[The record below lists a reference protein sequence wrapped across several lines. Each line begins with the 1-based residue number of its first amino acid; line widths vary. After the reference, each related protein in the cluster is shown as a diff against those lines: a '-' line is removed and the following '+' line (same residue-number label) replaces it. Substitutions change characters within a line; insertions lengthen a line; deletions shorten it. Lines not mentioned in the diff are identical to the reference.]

1 MTTNSKCTKCQS
13 ENILWL
19 DEPKVF
25 ICILCANQWS
35 KTEVLS
41 EQSFCQRLANSKNW
55 QNTVFEFYPAPI
67 AHEYKQL
74 QIILGQGHFLSA
86 MMQLKDVV
94 EIIVKFSAV
103 TMYQCLAGQDF
114 SSNSD
119 VFKLLKAELLL
130 KPLSLGTWLGL
141 LRKLSCLA
149 LSNMSHKKDSIGF
162 IIASWFHS
170 YREKQDGKEEK
181 FIQTA
186 LYSWLNSMTE
196 WRNKEIG
203 HGALRL
209 NYDKKDFNDFEE
221 RVNQLH
227 NLLGD
232 KNPWDSYRL
241 VLDNT
246 DNNKVEM
253 TGWESIRKR
262 HNLLRPITVG
272 MHMIESNKLLL
283 INKKNPEQKIEL
295 APFIEAKVCSH
306 CELKD
311 VFIFDG
317 IAKNKYFCIDYLSG
331 HRLKKDISSNE
342 SLTKII
348 DKEDFVKF
356 DVRDVE
362 NQTIDQNTINE
373 SLLNLFEVNS
383 LKLESNFTTPE
394 YLNDLLNEYLENEG
408 FDSDLFWLQAPAHI
422 GKSTFIKGLSDDSDT
437 QQFTVISF
445 HVRREYRYFAHHFT
459 EHLYAELQRKL
470 SKVGGNRPLP
480 RIDLSNESSLSD
492 NILVNWINEMWGYRP
507 QRLSDHTLIIAI
519 DGLDEIGKPKEGDFS
534 QLSIIDLLPSKD
546 SNKLDKNIHII
557 LTSRPIKD
565 CQRWM
570 QSKLK
575 EKLLDNT
582 YKVNINKD
590 NKGYLSVLKNHF
602 DIKLNDLLEGV
613 LETNRDLIFKELLN
627 KSESLFLY
635 FSMLV
640 EQISSKQLSL
650 ANVKKLPSGK
660 ELYGYFLD
668 RLEFT
673 LGKDSKGFLA
683 IKNMI
688 TLLTACEQALYSD
701 INIQNQA
708 MTFNG
713 DIFDLGY
720 VPLWQGI
727 DAETLAGLLNEPHGA
742 YSSQFI
748 FCLFTI
754 KSLIRV
760 ERSSENARYSIGLKE
775 FNTYITE
782 KWADEINDWHKRLST
797 QFYEIWINTDNYNY
811 NYNYKL
817 GVISKDCSRQVSI
830 NLEDDS
836 ISERKYLN
844 RYALSHA
851 KLAHEA
857 NKFSTL
863 NYYKEITEN
872 KFIQR
877 FFHHNYY
884 VNEMNLFSRSS
895 LEWLNLEIYC
905 KESTS
910 ALKNK
915 FKEYS
920 SDHLQ
925 LAKNYI
931 CRGDLLVYMEQ
942 EEGAQRNYNLASD
955 LCKLEWTGSYDDRL
969 VLLLESLSKSNV
981 NENKYDTEDYDS
993 IENDKFK
1000 LLEHS
1005 CYLKEALVYLDNMEL
1020 DTKIFDT
1027 PGFERRSCNFKQE
1040 LALAEARIIS
1050 QEAYQTVM
1058 RCNPGMED
1066 ILIDDYDIKKVYQ
1079 IYKEVIESDR
1089 PEMKLELV
1097 IHYLKL
1103 SYLIMNKGY
1112 GISNKEQFNELNYAV
1127 GLIYEIL
1134 ESFEPDIP
1142 LKYRYYMALLI
1153 NAKWS
1158 CEIYSPYSKIIKDLS
1173 NAAKILEEGKILL
1186 EENDEF
1192 IPISWNI
1199 YLSEIYNNISRLN
1212 FFNDDVVDD
1221 ELAVNNQKK
1230 LLKLQESVLEKLES
1244 DYQENPTELIAD
1256 RVISS
1261 KSEVLR
1267 ILSYKRIYI
1276 KDKTALIEL
1285 NDYSVDLV
1293 KSILISDISDKKHS
1307 DFRSELFRYYIACA
1321 ISYLDLGMKKEA
1333 DLIISDVQ
1341 AYHTPLIDEEI
1352 YRNKKNLDWESLPGY
1367 TSFENK
1373 IKEELIGWRNS
1384 YLSCLSTLIYVDED
1398 DKPDKSKLKQK
1409 YHYIVQSKVIL
1420 ESMLIDIDR
1429 FADQISSTVHDL
1441 RLFLIIGQTIVS
1453 YYHLFECQLKCNQKE
1468 YGLIQY
1474 LQDINKLINYIDKYI
1489 SQTSSNIDKIE
1500 FLSEKI
1506 SIYKNYYLKETY
1518 INLEKYDAL
1527 IQNID
1532 MSIKAYEYMDEIFSN
1547 MNSHE
1552 LGVVSRAA
1560 IQTIEVKLELKVE
1573 KADANIKIH
1582 NPNAALLLYAECVN
1596 TYEGILYNLPCQLP
1610 YILPSKYAMHRN
1622 CYIRNI
1628 QDIIVKMYSIN
1639 KDYMKSHYDIK
1650 HEIKIS
1656 TLKLDHIYL
1665 NKVYELDS
1673 VNRSSVAHIYKLQEL
1688 IYWDSCLFTSTV
1700 KFDIRKASDKN
1711 SHSKFYLYYLNILDF
1726 VNEWTGNIEQDITN
1740 PSYKYHEDDIQGYID
1755 SVALLKAQT
1764 SSFTDLNLAIQ
1775 HYSIVEN
1782 VCEALLIKD
1791 NIDYFLKLKS
1801 NLATEYHSRVEAIYK
1816 EVLDSDQCKLE
1827 LRASSAIASFG
1838 KAHAYELLDSSN
1850 LHNYQ
1855 MALSSY
1861 SRAISELNKINN
1873 TILGIDDYGYSN
1885 ELTHFLIKIHDSR
1898 ANLYNNLHKLEL
1910 AKIDCE
1916 KVAQLHY
1923 TTCFSKIISIEDQVD
1938 WFLQGMLFIND
1949 TNNGF
1954 HDSRTFDLSSIEQP
1968 LKIFKYPIF
1977 KGENI
1982 LLKLFQLKFDLTIL
1996 NSVENSFKNNFILL
2010 ASILHT
2016 LGNALV
2022 LDAIQ
2027 NNSLSKREFSISPS
2041 VYEGDPATSAHIF
2054 SAVGQVQ
2061 NAFKFVKILN
2071 GHESHYDNLRIAVK
2085 LHSQAISIMTQYDYA
2100 YNPIWDFDLSIST
2113 QLLEYK
2119 NNQSEMFD
2127 IPF

>member
-25 ICILCANQWS
+25 ICISCANQWS

-74 QIILGQGHFLSA
+74 QTILGQGHFLSA

-94 EIIVKFSAV
+94 EIIVKFSTV

-119 VFKLLKAELLL
+119 VFKLIKAELLS

-141 LRKLSCLA
+141 LRKLSCLT
-149 LSNMSHKKDSIGF
+149 LSNMSHKDDSIGF
-162 IIASWFHS
+162 IIASWFYS
-170 YREKQDGKEEK
+170 YPEKQDGKNEK
-181 FIQTA
+181 FIQTK
-186 LYSWLNSMTE
+186 LYSWLDSMTE

-209 NYDKKDFNDFEE
+209 NYDKKDFDGFEKI
-221 RVNQLH
+221 VNQLH
-227 NLLGD
+227 TLLGD
-232 KNPWDSYRL
+232 KNPWDGYRL

-246 DNNKVEM
+246 DTNKMEM

-262 HNLLRPITVG
+262 HNLLKPIAVG
-272 MHMIESNKLLL
+272 MHKIESNKLLL

-331 HRLKKDISSNE
+331 HRLKNYISSNE

-356 DVRDVE
+356 DGRDVE

-383 LKLESNFTTPE
+383 LKLESNFTTPK
-394 YLNDLLNEYLENEG
+394 YLNDLLNMYLENEG
-408 FDSDLFWLQAPAHI
+408 FDSNLFWLQAPAHI
-422 GKSTFIKGLSDDSDT
+422 GKSTFIKGLSDNSDT

-445 HVRREYRYFAHHFT
+445 HIRREYRYFAHHFT
-459 EHLYAELQRKL
+459 EHLYTELQKKL
-470 SKVGGNRPLP
+470 SKVGGNKPLP
-480 RIDLSNESSLSD
+480 RIDLSNESGLSD

-557 LTSRPIKD
+557 LTSRPIED
-565 CQRWM
+565 CHRWM

-575 EKLLDNT
+575 DKLLDNT
-582 YKVNINKD
+582 YKVNINKN
-590 NKGYLSVLKNHF
+590 NKGYLLVLKSHF

-613 LETNRDLIFKELLN
+613 SETNRDLIFNTLID

-668 RLEFT
+668 QLERT
-673 LGKDSKGFLA
+673 LGRDSKGFLA
-683 IKNMI
+683 IKDMI

-720 VPLWQGI
+720 VPLWEGI

-754 KSLIRV
+754 KSLMRV

-775 FNTYITE
+775 FNTYIAE

-797 QFYEIWINTDNYNY
+797 QFYEIWINADNYNY
-811 NYNYKL
+811 DYKL
-817 GVISKDCSRQVSI
+817 GVISKGCSRQVNIS
-830 NLEDDS
+830 LEGDS
-836 ISERKYLN
+836 ISESNYLN

-863 NYYKEITEN
+863 NYYKKITEN

-905 KESTS
+905 QESTS

-915 FKEYS
+915 LKKYT
-920 SDHLQ
+920 SDDLQ

-931 CRGDLLVYMEQ
+931 YRGDLLVYMEQ
-942 EEGAQRNYNLASD
+942 EEGAQINYKLASD

-1027 PGFERRSCNFKQE
+1027 PGFERQFCNFKQE

-1050 QEAYQTVM
+1050 QEAYQTVR
-1058 RCNPGMED
+1058 RCNPGMEN

-1089 PEMKLELV
+1089 PEMKLELA
-1097 IHYLKL
+1097 IQYLKL
-1103 SYLIMNKGY
+1103 SYLIMDESY
-1112 GISNKEQFNELNYAV
+1112 GVYNKEQFNELNYAV
-1127 GLIYEIL
+1127 GLMYEIL

-1158 CEIYSPYSKIIKDLS
+1158 CEIYSPYSKIINDLS

-1186 EENDEF
+1186 EENNEF

-1199 YLSEIYNNISRLN
+1199 YLSKIYNNISRLN
-1212 FFNDDVVDD
+1212 FFNYDVVDD

-1256 RVISS
+1256 RVMSS
-1261 KSEVLR
+1261 KSEILR
-1267 ILSYKRIYI
+1267 ILFYKRTYI

-1285 NDYSVDLV
+1285 NDYSVALV

-1307 DFRSELFRYYIACA
+1307 DFRSNLFREYLSCA

-1333 DLIISDVQ
+1333 DLIVSDVQ

-1352 YRNKKNLDWESLPGY
+1352 YRNKKNLDWEALSGY
-1367 TSFENK
+1367 TSFENE
-1373 IKEELIGWRNS
+1373 IKEELIGWREN
-1384 YLSCLSTLIYVDED
+1384 YLSCISTLTYVYEED
-1398 DKPDKSKLKQK
+1398 KLDKSRLKLK

-1420 ESMLIDIDR
+1420 DSMLIDIDK
-1429 FADQISSTVHDL
+1429 FTDQISSEVHNL
-1441 RLFLIIGQTIVS
+1441 RLFLIIGRTIES
-1453 YYHLFECQLKCNQKE
+1453 YHHLLESQLECNQKE
-1468 YGLIQY
+1468 YGFIQY
-1474 LQDINKLINYIDKYI
+1474 LQDIDKLINYIDKYI
-1489 SQTSSNIDKIE
+1489 SQISSSIDKIE

-1506 SIYKNYYLKETY
+1506 SIYKNYYLKEMY
-1518 INLEKYDAL
+1518 SNLKKYDAL

-1552 LGVVSRAA
+1552 LGLISRKA
-1560 IQTIEVKLELKVE
+1560 IETIEVSKLKLKVE
-1573 KADANIKIH
+1573 KADANIKIY
-1582 NPNAALLLYAECVN
+1582 NPNAALLLYIDCIN

-1610 YILPSKYAMHRN
+1610 DIVPSKYAMYRN
-1622 CYIRNI
+1622 RYISNI
-1628 QDIIVKMYSIN
+1628 HDIIIKMYSIN
-1639 KDYMKSHYDIK
+1639 KDYIKSHYDIK
-1650 HEIKIS
+1650 LEIKIS
-1656 TLKLDHIYL
+1656 TLNLDRIHL
-1665 NKVYELDS
+1665 NKLYELDS
-1673 VNRSSVAHIYKLQEL
+1673 VNRSSVGYIYKLQEL
-1688 IYWDSCLFTSTV
+1688 MYWDSCLFTSTV

-1755 SVALLKAQT
+1755 SVALLKAQI

-1775 HYSIVEN
+1775 QYSIVEN
-1782 VCEALLIKD
+1782 ICEALLNKD
-1791 NIDYFLKLKS
+1791 SIDYFLKIKS
-1801 NLATEYHSRVEAIYK
+1801 NLDIEYHPRVEKIYK
-1816 EVLDSDQCKLE
+1816 QLLDNDKCLIE
-1827 LRASSAIASFG
+1827 LRASLAIASFG
-1838 KAHAYELLDSSN
+1838 KAHAYELLDASN
-1850 LHNYQ
+1850 LYNYQ
-1855 MALSSY
+1855 MALDSY

-1885 ELTHFLIKIHDSR
+1885 ELTHFLIKVHDSR
-1898 ANLYNNLHKLEL
+1898 ANLYNNLHNLEL

-1968 LKIFKYPIF
+1968 LKIFNYPIF

-1982 LLKLFQLKFDLTIL
+1982 LLKLFQFKFDLTIL
-1996 NSVENSFKNNFILL
+1996 NSVENSFKNNFIFL

-2027 NNSLSKREFSISPS
+2027 NNSLSKWEFSISPS

-2054 SAVGQVQ
+2054 SAVGQVE

-2071 GHESHYDNLRIAVK
+2071 GHEAHYDNLRLAVK
-2085 LHSQAISIMTQYDYA
+2085 LHTQAISIMTQHDYA
-2100 YNPIWDFDLSIST
+2100 YNPIWDCDLSISS

-2119 NNQSEMFD
+2119 NSQSEKFD